1 MPMNNPVFKVP
12 MKVKWFANGAATKK
26 MYLTVSHLAGGEMN
40 FSYHY
45 QVAELTEKDMEILYY
60 YMMRIMFRG
69 IEDPNRTIGEIMDM
83 V

>member
-1 MPMNNPVFKVP
+1 
-12 MKVKWFANGAATKK
+12 

-45 QVAELTEKDMEILYY
+45 QVADLSEGDMEVLYY

-69 IEDPNRTIGEIMDM
+69 IEDPNRTVGEIMDM